1 MHRNEPLGGN
11 SFKEARFRKNGTES
25 TVVAQYI
32 DFETFKIFF
41 GSESEGACSS
51 NSTEVTAK
59 TVSSSYYFDSRPKE
73 THI

>member
-32 DFETFKIFF
+32 DF
-41 GSESEGACSS
+41 
-51 NSTEVTAK
+51 
-59 TVSSSYYFDSRPKE
+59 
-73 THI
+73 